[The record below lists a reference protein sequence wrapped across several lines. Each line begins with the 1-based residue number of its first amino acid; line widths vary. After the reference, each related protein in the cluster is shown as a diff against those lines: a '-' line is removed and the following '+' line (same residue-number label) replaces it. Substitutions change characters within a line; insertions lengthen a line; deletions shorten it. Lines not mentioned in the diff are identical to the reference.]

1 MLKWYKKLYIGDN
14 AKKKAPSVIKKVNQG
29 KLQYDIY
36 LITLASNEKNLL
48 EIIQANQLVQKTL
61 RKLCPMIVGM
71 ASGYEEALE
80 VVEKIVEE
88 TYLKQGDT
96 DVRRYLNDRLAE
108 EYESEVGE

>member
-1 MLKWYKKLYIGDN
+1 
-14 AKKKAPSVIKKVNQG
+14 
-29 KLQYDIY
+29 
-36 LITLASNEKNLL
+36 
-48 EIIQANQLVQKTL
+48 
-61 RKLCPMIVGM
+61 MIVGM
-71 ASGYEEALE
+71 ASGYGEALE